1 MDFIYIFL
9 YGSEWEDVV
18 IFLSKE
24 EAIKESIKH
33 PNNRVEIF
41 TKTNTSGYRPTYNYY
56 KNGEYIQNS

>member
-18 IFLSKE
+18 IFLSEE
-24 EAIKESIKH
+24 EAIRESIKH
-33 PNNRVEIF
+33 PNHRVEIF
-41 TKTNTSGYRPTYNYY
+41 SKTNTSGYRPTYHYY